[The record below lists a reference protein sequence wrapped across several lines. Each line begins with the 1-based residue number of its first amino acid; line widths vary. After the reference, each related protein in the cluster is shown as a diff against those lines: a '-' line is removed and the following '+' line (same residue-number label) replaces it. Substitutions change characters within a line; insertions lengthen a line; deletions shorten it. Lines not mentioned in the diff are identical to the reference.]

1 MTAVNNYS
9 NPTLTELRGEVER
22 LRVVRSQLAQRL
34 DDAASELE
42 SPGRPPAVLLIDDLR
57 SYRDRL
63 RILATELGAENE
75 LNAETVSF
83 VALERLVEDRDC
95 RQCAESVLEKLCE
108 LTHVDIPDFAP
119 LALCRQEASRLCEL
133 SVELIASARN
143 ADLLLLR
150 QQKHPLNSLIRLCEE
165 GDRLSDNEWTA
176 CQDEVATNYGRQLA
190 TALTR
195 GRIQRKQPATAPAP
209 VPAPVVPKVQEPI
222 SRRLESPATL
232 PKTPAPTA
240 AEMTIDFVPKVG
252 SASVAPSPREVPAT
266 IHSTIIEPTKLVVS
280 GAEVLAAV
288 TQPPVVAPRPSVADL
303 SIFEP
308 SDAHQTIFDV
318 TPPSPSLSARLRGST
333 VVQELTGD
341 RSTSAET
348 VPAPTRQVI
357 APAVATPAIRSR
369 DFERPVTPE
378 LIKGHLIRLMSED
391 RLPLALHLTRCL
403 EQRPERPD
411 YIFPSWLMRA
421 LILGRHLS
429 YSKGEIARQLDEEL
443 REFRAESLAEG
454 DQERQLAMAFLCRA
468 AAVPAALLAG
478 SVPAVAILRS
488 FKIAPGF
495 SQLYNYCSRIALYGD
510 RLAGSLMEM
519 FRPEGTI
526 TGASELDDL
535 SQSTIAWL
543 QETARK
549 AVSYSRNSPLFL
561 HAHWTL
567 TAGTAVRY
575 SEATVMWCKW
585 QETLLLA
592 QKLLKPVCEQ
602 IEGERNWV
610 RQEITRLTTQVRVE
624 SVEELIRPG
633 TPGISARGIVLASEE
648 MHSVILEAVAIA
660 NRWLRLCHQTSSGA
674 SPIPVEALELRDE
687 ILKRS
692 DGVVTELS
700 QHRQT
705 TKSPLVHAAIG
716 CCQTAIRQIQAMF
729 ESRVALPL
737 VESDPRHVLNADLL
751 RIPGI
756 ELDDQWLPETDVSIV
771 ERELLSALETSEMN
785 WAQSFDYHSR
795 AGNHE
800 ATGRLLEL
808 EVWTNPMERDSLK
821 AARQNQINDAR
832 IAVHAELD
840 ELATDIDSLM
850 NAGVCS
856 VSEGGVFGQRLDRL
870 RYELPRVVDFS
881 AFWRQ
886 VHQLQTAILRL
897 RTTGVSSALLGTD
910 PDAAN
915 VRSKTLASVAVL
927 NTAPVPPTAF
937 QSFDIF
943 SGE

>member
-1 MTAVNNYS
+1 MNV
-9 NPTLTELRGEVER
+9 GETGG
-22 LRVVRSQLAQRL
+22 RS
-34 DDAASELE
+34 
-42 SPGRPPAVLLIDDLR
+42 
-57 SYRDRL
+57 
-63 RILATELGAENE
+63 
-75 LNAETVSF
+75 
-83 VALERLVEDRDC
+83 
-95 RQCAESVLEKLCE
+95 
-108 LTHVDIPDFAP
+108 
-119 LALCRQEASRLCEL
+119 
-133 SVELIASARN
+133 
-143 ADLLLLR
+143 
-150 QQKHPLNSLIRLCEE
+150 
-165 GDRLSDNEWTA
+165 
-176 CQDEVATNYGRQLA
+176 
-190 TALTR
+190 
-195 GRIQRKQPATAPAP
+195 
-209 VPAPVVPKVQEPI
+209 
-222 SRRLESPATL
+222 
-232 PKTPAPTA
+232 TA
-240 AEMTIDFVPKVG
+240 ADSMPTTIRQ
-252 SASVAPSPREVPAT
+252 A
-266 IHSTIIEPTKLVVS
+266 
-280 GAEVLAAV
+280 
-288 TQPPVVAPRPSVADL
+288 
-303 SIFEP
+303 
-308 SDAHQTIFDV
+308 
-318 TPPSPSLSARLRGST
+318 
-333 VVQELTGD
+333 
-341 RSTSAET
+341 T
-348 VPAPTRQVI
+348 VPAMG
-357 APAVATPAIRSR
+357 TPAIRSR
-369 DFERPVTPE
+369 DFDRPVTPE
-378 LIKGHLIRLMSED
+378 MIKGHLVRLMSED
-391 RLPLALHLTRCL
+391 RLPLAMHLTRCL

-411 YIFPSWLMRA
+411 YIFPSWLMRS

-443 REFRAESLAEG
+443 REFRVESLSEG
-454 DQERQLAMAFLCRA
+454 DQEHQLAMAFLCRA
-468 AAVPAALLAG
+468 AAIPAALLAG
-478 SVPAVAILRS
+478 SVPATAILRS

-526 TGASELDDL
+526 SGASELDEL
-535 SQSTIAWL
+535 RQSTLDWL
-543 QETARK
+543 QEAARK
-549 AVSYSRNSPLFL
+549 AVSYSRTSPLFL

-585 QETLLLA
+585 QETLSLA

-624 SVEELIRPG
+624 PVEELVKPG
-633 TPGISARGIVLASEE
+633 TPGISSRGIVLASEE
-648 MHSVILEAVAIA
+648 MHAVILEAVAIA
-660 NRWLRLCHQTSSGA
+660 NRWLRLCHQTSVGA

-700 QHRQT
+700 QHRQS

-716 CCQTAIRQIQAMF
+716 CCQTTIRQIQAMF
-729 ESRVALPL
+729 ESRIALPL

-756 ELDDQWLPETDVSIV
+756 ELNDQWMPETDAAIV
-771 ERELLSALETSEMN
+771 ERELLASLEASEMN

-808 EVWTNPMERDSLK
+808 DVWANPIEKESLK

-832 IAVHAELD
+832 IAFNSELD

-881 AFWRQ
+881 AFRRQ
-886 VHQLQTAILRL
+886 VQQLQTAILRL
-897 RTTGVSSALLGTD
+897 NSTGVSTAILG
-910 PDAAN
+910 PDSDTTNARNTAI
-915 VRSKTLASVAVL
+915 ASVAAL
-927 NTAPVPPTAF
+927 NTSPALPASF

>member
-1 MTAVNNYS
+1 MTAVTS
-9 NPTLTELRGEVER
+9 FANPTLTELRGEVER

-34 DDAASELE
+34 DDAASQLE
-42 SPGRPPAVLLIDDLR
+42 SPGCPPAVSLIDDLR

-63 RILATELGAENE
+63 RILATELGAESE
-75 LNAETVSF
+75 LTAETVTF
-83 VALERLVEDRDC
+83 NALERLVEERDC
-95 RQCAESVLEKLCE
+95 RQFAESVLEKLCE

-133 SVELIASARN
+133 SVELIASSRN
-143 ADLLLLR
+143 SDLMLLR
-150 QQKHPLNSLIRLCEE
+150 QQKHPLNSLIRLCED

-195 GRIQRKQPATAPAP
+195 GRIQRKKPVAPAP
-209 VPAPVVPKVQEPI
+209 EPAATKAQDPI
-222 SRRLESPATL
+222 SSRIETAATL
-232 PKTPAPTA
+232 PKSPVPT
-240 AEMTIDFVPKVG
+240 ESDSTIDFVPKAVP
-252 SASVAPSPREVPAT
+252 ASNSPAPREVPAPA
-266 IHSTIIEPTKLVVS
+266 IEPTKLAASVT
-280 GAEVLAAV
+280 EVLATAV
-288 TQPPVVAPRPSVADL
+288 QPPITAARPKTADS

-308 SDAHQTIFDV
+308 ADAHETIFDV
-318 TPPSPSLSARLRGST
+318 TSPSPSLSARLRAAMNVGETS
-333 VVQELTGD
+333 D
-341 RSTSAET
+341 RSTAADSIPTTIRQAT
-348 VPAPTRQVI
+348 VPAMG
-357 APAVATPAIRSR
+357 TPAIRSR
-369 DFERPVTPE
+369 DFDRPITPE
-378 LIKGHLIRLMSED
+378 MIKGHLVRLMSED
-391 RLPLALHLTRCL
+391 RLPLAMHLTRCL

-411 YIFPSWLMRA
+411 YIFPSWLMRS

-443 REFRAESLAEG
+443 REFRVESLSEG
-454 DQERQLAMAFLCRA
+454 DQEHQLAMAFLCRA
-468 AAVPAALLAG
+468 AAIPAALLAG
-478 SVPAVAILRS
+478 SVPATAILRS

-526 TGASELDDL
+526 SGASELDEL
-535 SQSTIAWL
+535 RQSTLDWL
-543 QETARK
+543 QEAARK
-549 AVSYSRNSPLFL
+549 AVSYSRTSPLFL

-585 QETLLLA
+585 QETLSLA

-624 SVEELIRPG
+624 PVEELVKPG
-633 TPGISARGIVLASEE
+633 TPGISSRGIVLASEE
-648 MHSVILEAVAIA
+648 MHAVILEAVAIA
-660 NRWLRLCHQTSSGA
+660 NRWLRLCHQTSVGA

-700 QHRQT
+700 QHRQS

-716 CCQTAIRQIQAMF
+716 CCQTTIRQIQAMF
-729 ESRVALPL
+729 ESRIALPL

-756 ELDDQWLPETDVSIV
+756 ELNDQWMPETDAAIV
-771 ERELLSALETSEMN
+771 ERELLASLEASEMN

-808 EVWTNPMERDSLK
+808 DVWANPIEKDSLK
-821 AARQNQINDAR
+821 AVRQNQINDAR
-832 IAVHAELD
+832 IAFNSELD

-881 AFWRQ
+881 AFRRQ
-886 VHQLQTAILRL
+886 VQQLQTAILRL
-897 RTTGVSSALLGTD
+897 NSTGVSTAILG
-910 PDAAN
+910 PDSDTTNARNTAI
-915 VRSKTLASVAVL
+915 ASVAAL
-927 NTAPVPPTAF
+927 NTSPALPASY

>member
-1 MTAVNNYS
+1 MTAVTS
-9 NPTLTELRGEVER
+9 FANPTLTELRGEVER

-34 DDAASELE
+34 DDAASQLE
-42 SPGRPPAVLLIDDLR
+42 SPGCPPAVSLIDDLR

-63 RILATELGAENE
+63 RILATELGAETD
-75 LNAETVSF
+75 LTAETVTF
-83 VALERLVEDRDC
+83 NALERLVEERDC
-95 RQCAESVLEKLCE
+95 RQFAESVLEKLCE

-133 SVELIASARN
+133 SVELIASSRN
-143 ADLLLLR
+143 SDLMLLR
-150 QQKHPLNSLIRLCEE
+150 QQKHPLNSLIRLCED

-195 GRIQRKQPATAPAP
+195 GRIQRKKPVAPAP
-209 VPAPVVPKVQEPI
+209 EPAATKAQDPI
-222 SRRLESPATL
+222 SSRIETAATL
-232 PKTPAPTA
+232 PKSPVPT
-240 AEMTIDFVPKVG
+240 ESDSTIDFVPKAVP
-252 SASVAPSPREVPAT
+252 ASNSPAPREVPAPA
-266 IHSTIIEPTKLVVS
+266 IEPTKLAASVT
-280 GAEVLAAV
+280 EVLATAV
-288 TQPPVVAPRPSVADL
+288 QPPITAARPKTADS

-308 SDAHQTIFDV
+308 ADAHETIFDV
-318 TPPSPSLSARLRGST
+318 TSPSPSLSARLRAAMNVGETS
-333 VVQELTGD
+333 D
-341 RSTSAET
+341 RSTAADSIPTTIRQAT
-348 VPAPTRQVI
+348 VPAMG
-357 APAVATPAIRSR
+357 TPAIRSR
-369 DFERPVTPE
+369 DFDRPVTPE
-378 LIKGHLIRLMSED
+378 MIKGHLVRLMSED
-391 RLPLALHLTRCL
+391 RLPLAMHLTRCL

-411 YIFPSWLMRA
+411 YIFPSWLMRS

-443 REFRAESLAEG
+443 REFRVESLSEG
-454 DQERQLAMAFLCRA
+454 DQEHQLAMAFLCRA
-468 AAVPAALLAG
+468 AAIPAALLAG
-478 SVPAVAILRS
+478 SVPATAILRS

-526 TGASELDDL
+526 SGASELDEL
-535 SQSTIAWL
+535 RQSTLDWL
-543 QETARK
+543 QEAARK
-549 AVSYSRNSPLFL
+549 AVSYSRTSPLFL

-585 QETLLLA
+585 QETLSLA

-624 SVEELIRPG
+624 PVEELVKPG
-633 TPGISARGIVLASEE
+633 TPGISSRGIVLASEE
-648 MHSVILEAVAIA
+648 MHAVILEAVAIA
-660 NRWLRLCHQTSSGA
+660 NRWLRLCHQTSVGA

-700 QHRQT
+700 QHRQS

-716 CCQTAIRQIQAMF
+716 CCQTTIRQIQAMF
-729 ESRVALPL
+729 ESRIALPL

-756 ELDDQWLPETDVSIV
+756 ELNDQWMPETDAAIV
-771 ERELLSALETSEMN
+771 ERELLASLEASEMN

-808 EVWTNPMERDSLK
+808 DVWANPIEKESLK

-832 IAVHAELD
+832 IAFNSELD

-881 AFWRQ
+881 AFRRQ
-886 VHQLQTAILRL
+886 VQQLQTAILRL
-897 RTTGVSSALLGTD
+897 NSTGVSTAILG
-910 PDAAN
+910 PDSDTTNARNTAI
-915 VRSKTLASVAVL
+915 ASVAAL
-927 NTAPVPPTAF
+927 NTSPALPASF

>member
-1 MTAVNNYS
+1 MTAVTS
-9 NPTLTELRGEVER
+9 FANPTLTELRGEVER

-34 DDAASELE
+34 DDAASQLE
-42 SPGRPPAVLLIDDLR
+42 SPGCPPAVSLIDDLR

-63 RILATELGAENE
+63 RILATELGAESE
-75 LNAETVSF
+75 LTAETVTF
-83 VALERLVEDRDC
+83 NALERLVEERDC
-95 RQCAESVLEKLCE
+95 RQFAESVLEKLCE

-133 SVELIASARN
+133 SVELIASSRN
-143 ADLLLLR
+143 SDLMLLR

-195 GRIQRKQPATAPAP
+195 GRIQRKKPVAPAP
-209 VPAPVVPKVQEPI
+209 EPAATKAQDPI
-222 SRRLESPATL
+222 SSRIETAATL
-232 PKTPAPTA
+232 PKSPVPT
-240 AEMTIDFVPKVG
+240 ESDSTIDFVPKAVP
-252 SASVAPSPREVPAT
+252 ASNSPAPREVPAPA
-266 IHSTIIEPTKLVVS
+266 IEPTKLAASVT
-280 GAEVLAAV
+280 EVLATAV
-288 TQPPVVAPRPSVADL
+288 QPPITAARPKTADS

-308 SDAHQTIFDV
+308 ADAHETIFDV
-318 TPPSPSLSARLRGST
+318 TSPSPSLSARLRAAMNVGETS
-333 VVQELTGD
+333 D
-341 RSTSAET
+341 RSTAADSIPTTIRQAT
-348 VPAPTRQVI
+348 VPAMG
-357 APAVATPAIRSR
+357 TPAIRSR
-369 DFERPVTPE
+369 DFDRPITPE
-378 LIKGHLIRLMSED
+378 MIKGHLVRLMSED
-391 RLPLALHLTRCL
+391 RLPLAMHLTRCL

-411 YIFPSWLMRA
+411 YIFPSWLMRS

-443 REFRAESLAEG
+443 REFRVESLSEG
-454 DQERQLAMAFLCRA
+454 DQEHQLAMAFLCRA
-468 AAVPAALLAG
+468 AAIPAALLAG
-478 SVPAVAILRS
+478 SVPATAILRS

-526 TGASELDDL
+526 SGASELDEL
-535 SQSTIAWL
+535 RQSTLDWL
-543 QETARK
+543 QEAARK
-549 AVSYSRNSPLFL
+549 AVSYSRTSPLFL

-585 QETLLLA
+585 QETLSLA

-624 SVEELIRPG
+624 PVEELVKPG
-633 TPGISARGIVLASEE
+633 TPGISSRGIVLASEE
-648 MHSVILEAVAIA
+648 MHAVILEAVAIA
-660 NRWLRLCHQTSSGA
+660 NRWLRLCHQTSVGA

-700 QHRQT
+700 QHRQS

-716 CCQTAIRQIQAMF
+716 CCQTTIRQIQAMF
-729 ESRVALPL
+729 ESRIALPL

-756 ELDDQWLPETDVSIV
+756 ELNDQWMPETDAAIV
-771 ERELLSALETSEMN
+771 ERELLASLEASEMN

-808 EVWTNPMERDSLK
+808 DVWANPIEKDSLK
-821 AARQNQINDAR
+821 AVRQNQINDAR
-832 IAVHAELD
+832 IAFNSELD

-881 AFWRQ
+881 AFRRQ
-886 VHQLQTAILRL
+886 VQQLQTAILRL
-897 RTTGVSSALLGTD
+897 NSTGVSTAILG
-910 PDAAN
+910 PDSDTTNARNTAI
-915 VRSKTLASVAVL
+915 ASVAAL
-927 NTAPVPPTAF
+927 NTSPALPASF

>member
-1 MTAVNNYS
+1 MTAVTS
-9 NPTLTELRGEVER
+9 FANPTLTELRGEVER

-34 DDAASELE
+34 DDAASQLE
-42 SPGRPPAVLLIDDLR
+42 SPGCPPAVSLIDDLR

-63 RILATELGAENE
+63 RILATELGAETD
-75 LNAETVSF
+75 LTAETVTF
-83 VALERLVEDRDC
+83 NALERLVEERDC
-95 RQCAESVLEKLCE
+95 RQFAESVLEKLCE

-133 SVELIASARN
+133 SVELIASSRN
-143 ADLLLLR
+143 SDLMLLR
-150 QQKHPLNSLIRLCEE
+150 QQKHPLNSLIRLCED

-195 GRIQRKQPATAPAP
+195 GRIQRKKPVAPAP
-209 VPAPVVPKVQEPI
+209 EPAATKAQDPI
-222 SRRLESPATL
+222 SSRIETAATL
-232 PKTPAPTA
+232 PKSPVPT
-240 AEMTIDFVPKVG
+240 ESDSTIDFVPKAVP
-252 SASVAPSPREVPAT
+252 ASNSPAPREVPAPA
-266 IHSTIIEPTKLVVS
+266 IEPTKLAASVT
-280 GAEVLAAV
+280 EVLATAV
-288 TQPPVVAPRPSVADL
+288 QPPITAARPKTADS

-308 SDAHQTIFDV
+308 ADAHETIFDV
-318 TPPSPSLSARLRGST
+318 TSPSPSLSARLRAAMNVGETS
-333 VVQELTGD
+333 D
-341 RSTSAET
+341 RSTAADSIPTTIRQAT
-348 VPAPTRQVI
+348 VPAMG
-357 APAVATPAIRSR
+357 TPAIRSR
-369 DFERPVTPE
+369 DFDRPITPE
-378 LIKGHLIRLMSED
+378 MIKGHLVRLMSED
-391 RLPLALHLTRCL
+391 RLPLAMHLTRCL

-411 YIFPSWLMRA
+411 YIFPSWLMRS

-443 REFRAESLAEG
+443 REFRVESLSEG
-454 DQERQLAMAFLCRA
+454 DQEHQLAMAFLCRA
-468 AAVPAALLAG
+468 AAIPAALLAG
-478 SVPAVAILRS
+478 SVPATAILRS

-526 TGASELDDL
+526 SGASELDEL
-535 SQSTIAWL
+535 RQSTLDWL
-543 QETARK
+543 QEAARK
-549 AVSYSRNSPLFL
+549 AVSYSRTSPLFL

-585 QETLLLA
+585 QETLSLA

-624 SVEELIRPG
+624 PVEELVKPG
-633 TPGISARGIVLASEE
+633 TPGISSRGIVLASEE
-648 MHSVILEAVAIA
+648 MHAVILEAVAIA
-660 NRWLRLCHQTSSGA
+660 NRWLRLCHQTSVGA

-700 QHRQT
+700 QHRQS

-716 CCQTAIRQIQAMF
+716 CCQTTIRQIQAMF
-729 ESRVALPL
+729 ESRIALPL

-756 ELDDQWLPETDVSIV
+756 ELNDQWMPETDAAIV
-771 ERELLSALETSEMN
+771 ERELLASLEASEMN

-808 EVWTNPMERDSLK
+808 DVWANPIEKDSLK
-821 AARQNQINDAR
+821 AVRQNQINDAR
-832 IAVHAELD
+832 IAFNSELD

-881 AFWRQ
+881 AFRRQ
-886 VHQLQTAILRL
+886 VQQLQTAILRL
-897 RTTGVSSALLGTD
+897 NSTGVSTAILG
-910 PDAAN
+910 PDSDTTNARNTAI
-915 VRSKTLASVAVL
+915 ASVAAL
-927 NTAPVPPTAF
+927 NTSPALPASY

>member
-34 DDAASELE
+34 DDAAGQLE
-42 SPGRPPAVLLIDDLR
+42 SPGCPPAVSLIDDLR

-75 LNAETVSF
+75 LNAETISF

-95 RQCAESVLEKLCE
+95 RQCAETVLEKLCE

-195 GRIQRKQPATAPAP
+195 GRIQRKPAAAASTP
-209 VPAPVVPKVQEPI
+209 VSAPVVPKAQDPV
-222 SRRLESPATL
+222 SRRAESPASL
-232 PKTPAPTA
+232 PKTPMPPAN
-240 AEMTIDFVPKVG
+240 ESTIDFVPKAG
-252 SASVAPSPREVPAT
+252 SASVTATPREVPST
-266 IHSTIIEPTKLVVS
+266 IHSTNVEPTKLVVS
-280 GAEVLAAV
+280 GTEVMAAV
-288 TQPPVVAPRPSVADL
+288 VQPPVVAPRPSVADL

-308 SDAHQTIFDV
+308 SDVHETIFDV
-318 TPPSPSLSARLRGST
+318 TPPSPSLTSRLRGAT
-333 VVQELTGD
+333 GIPETGD
-341 RSTSAET
+341 RS
-348 VPAPTRQVI
+348 PAGESIPASIRQVI
-357 APAVATPAIRSR
+357 APAVATPAIRAR
-369 DFERPVTPE
+369 DFERPVTPDV
-378 LIKGHLIRLMSED
+378 IKGHLIRLMSED

-443 REFRAESLAEG
+443 REFRAEALTEG
-454 DQERQLAMAFLCRA
+454 EQERQLAMAFLCRA

-478 SVPAVAILRS
+478 SVPAAAILRS

-535 SQSTIAWL
+535 SQSTVAWL

-549 AVSYSRNSPLFL
+549 AVSYSRTSPLFL

-567 TAGTAVRY
+567 TAGTAVRH

-585 QETLLLA
+585 QETLSLA

-624 SVEELIRPG
+624 SVEELIKPG
-633 TPGISARGIVLASEE
+633 TPGISTRGIVLASDE

-692 DGVVTELS
+692 DGVITELS

-716 CCQTAIRQIQAMF
+716 CCQTTIRQIQAMF

-756 ELDDQWLPETDVSIV
+756 ELNDQWLPETDVSIV
-771 ERELLSALETSEMN
+771 ERELLAALETSEMN

-808 EVWTNPMERDSLK
+808 DVWSNPMERDSLK
-821 AARQNQINDAR
+821 AARQDQINDAR
-832 IAVHAELD
+832 IAFHAELD

-881 AFWRQ
+881 AFRRQ
-886 VHQLQTAILRL
+886 VHQLQTAVLRL
-897 RTTGVSSALLGTD
+897 RTTGVSSALLGTESE
-910 PDAAN
+910 AATG
-915 VRSKTLASVAVL
+915 RSKTLAAVAAL

>member
-1 MTAVNNYS
+1 MTAVTS
-9 NPTLTELRGEVER
+9 FANPTLTELRGEVER

-34 DDAASELE
+34 DDAASQLE
-42 SPGRPPAVLLIDDLR
+42 SPGCPPAVSLIDDLR

-63 RILATELGAENE
+63 RILATELGAETD
-75 LNAETVSF
+75 LTAETVTF
-83 VALERLVEDRDC
+83 NALERLVEERDC
-95 RQCAESVLEKLCE
+95 RQFAESVLEKLCE

-133 SVELIASARN
+133 SVELIASSRN
-143 ADLLLLR
+143 SDLMLLR
-150 QQKHPLNSLIRLCEE
+150 QQKHPLNSLIRLCED

-195 GRIQRKQPATAPAP
+195 GRIQRKKPVAPAP
-209 VPAPVVPKVQEPI
+209 EPAATKAQDPI
-222 SRRLESPATL
+222 SSRIETAATL
-232 PKTPAPTA
+232 PKSPVPT
-240 AEMTIDFVPKVG
+240 ESDSTIDFVPKAVP
-252 SASVAPSPREVPAT
+252 ASNSPAPREVPAPA
-266 IHSTIIEPTKLVVS
+266 IEPTKLAASVT
-280 GAEVLAAV
+280 EVLATAV
-288 TQPPVVAPRPSVADL
+288 QPPITAARPKTADS

-308 SDAHQTIFDV
+308 ADAHETIFDV
-318 TPPSPSLSARLRGST
+318 TSPSPSLSARLRAAMNVGETS
-333 VVQELTGD
+333 D
-341 RSTSAET
+341 RSTAADSIPTTIRQAT
-348 VPAPTRQVI
+348 VPAMG
-357 APAVATPAIRSR
+357 TPAIRSR
-369 DFERPVTPE
+369 DFDRPITPE
-378 LIKGHLIRLMSED
+378 MIKGHLVRLMSED
-391 RLPLALHLTRCL
+391 RLPLAMHLTRCL

-411 YIFPSWLMRA
+411 YIFPSWLMRS

-443 REFRAESLAEG
+443 REFRVESLSEG
-454 DQERQLAMAFLCRA
+454 DQEHQLAMAFLCRA
-468 AAVPAALLAG
+468 AAIPAALLAG
-478 SVPAVAILRS
+478 SVPATAILRS

-526 TGASELDDL
+526 SGASELDEL
-535 SQSTIAWL
+535 RQSTLDWL
-543 QETARK
+543 QEAARK
-549 AVSYSRNSPLFL
+549 AVSYSRTSPLFL

-585 QETLLLA
+585 QETLSLA

-624 SVEELIRPG
+624 PVEELVKPG
-633 TPGISARGIVLASEE
+633 TPGISSRGIVLASEE
-648 MHSVILEAVAIA
+648 MHAVILEAVAIA
-660 NRWLRLCHQTSSGA
+660 NRWLRLCHQTSVGA

-700 QHRQT
+700 QHRQS

-716 CCQTAIRQIQAMF
+716 CCQTTIRQIQAMF
-729 ESRVALPL
+729 ESRIALPL

-756 ELDDQWLPETDVSIV
+756 ELNDQWMPETDAAIV
-771 ERELLSALETSEMN
+771 ERELLASLEASEMN

-808 EVWTNPMERDSLK
+808 DVWANPIEKDSLK
-821 AARQNQINDAR
+821 AVRQNQINDAR
-832 IAVHAELD
+832 IAFNSELD

-881 AFWRQ
+881 AFRRQ
-886 VHQLQTAILRL
+886 VQQLQTAILRL
-897 RTTGVSSALLGTD
+897 NSTGVSTAILG
-910 PDAAN
+910 PDSDTTNARNTAI
-915 VRSKTLASVAVL
+915 ASVAAL
-927 NTAPVPPTAF
+927 NTSPALPASF

>member
-1 MTAVNNYS
+1 MTAVTS
-9 NPTLTELRGEVER
+9 FANPTLTELRGEVER

-34 DDAASELE
+34 DDAASQLE
-42 SPGRPPAVLLIDDLR
+42 SPGCPPAVGLIDDLR

-63 RILATELGAENE
+63 RILATELGAETD
-75 LNAETVSF
+75 LTAETVTF
-83 VALERLVEDRDC
+83 NALERLVEERDC
-95 RQCAESVLEKLCE
+95 RQFAESVLEKLCE

-133 SVELIASARN
+133 SVELIASSRN
-143 ADLLLLR
+143 SDLMLLR

-195 GRIQRKQPATAPAP
+195 GRIQRKKPAAPAP
-209 VPAPVVPKVQEPI
+209 EPVATKAPDPI
-222 SRRLESPATL
+222 SRRIEIAATL
-232 PKTPAPTA
+232 PKSPVPKEADS
-240 AEMTIDFVPKVG
+240 TIDFVPKAVPV
-252 SASVAPSPREVPAT
+252 SVTPVLREVPAPA
-266 IHSTIIEPTKLVVS
+266 IEPTKLVVS
-280 GAEVLAAV
+280 GTEVLATAV
-288 TQPPVVAPRPSVADL
+288 QPPITAARPKAADL

-308 SDAHQTIFDV
+308 ADAHETIFDV
-318 TPPSPSLSARLRGST
+318 TSPSPSLSARLRAAMNVG
-333 VVQELTGD
+333 ETGD
-341 RSTSAET
+341 RSTAADSIPTTVRQAT
-348 VPAPTRQVI
+348 VPAMG
-357 APAVATPAIRSR
+357 TPAIRSR
-369 DFERPVTPE
+369 DFDRPITPE
-378 LIKGHLIRLMSED
+378 MIKGHLVRLMSED
-391 RLPLALHLTRCL
+391 RLPLAMHLTRCL

-411 YIFPSWLMRA
+411 YIFPSWLMRS

-443 REFRAESLAEG
+443 REFRVESLSEG
-454 DQERQLAMAFLCRA
+454 DQEHQLAMAFLCRA
-468 AAVPAALLAG
+468 AAIPAALLAG
-478 SVPAVAILRS
+478 SVPATAILRS

-526 TGASELDDL
+526 SGASELDDL
-535 SQSTIAWL
+535 RQSTLDWL
-543 QETARK
+543 QEAARK
-549 AVSYSRNSPLFL
+549 AVSYSRTSPLFL

-585 QETLLLA
+585 QETLSLA

-624 SVEELIRPG
+624 PVEELVKPG
-633 TPGISARGIVLASEE
+633 TPGISSRGIVLASEE

-660 NRWLRLCHQTSSGA
+660 NRWLRLCHQTSFGA

-700 QHRQT
+700 QHRQS

-716 CCQTAIRQIQAMF
+716 CCQTTIRQIQAMF
-729 ESRVALPL
+729 ESRIALPL

-756 ELDDQWLPETDVSIV
+756 ELNDQWMPETDAAIV
-771 ERELLSALETSEMN
+771 ERELLASLETSEMN

-808 EVWTNPMERDSLK
+808 DVWANPIEKDSLK

-832 IAVHAELD
+832 IAFNSELD

-881 AFWRQ
+881 AFRRQ
-886 VHQLQTAILRL
+886 VQQLQTAILRL
-897 RTTGVSSALLGTD
+897 NTTGASAAILG
-910 PDAAN
+910 PDSDATN
-915 VRSKTLASVAVL
+915 VRNTAIASVAAL
-927 NTAPVPPTAF
+927 NTSPAPPASI

>member
-1 MTAVNNYS
+1 MTAVTS
-9 NPTLTELRGEVER
+9 FANPTLTELRGEVER

-34 DDAASELE
+34 DDAASQLE
-42 SPGRPPAVLLIDDLR
+42 SPGCPPAVSLIDDLR

-63 RILATELGAENE
+63 RILATELGAETD
-75 LNAETVSF
+75 LTAETVTF
-83 VALERLVEDRDC
+83 NALERLVEERDC
-95 RQCAESVLEKLCE
+95 RQFAESVLEKLCE

-133 SVELIASARN
+133 SVELIASSRN
-143 ADLLLLR
+143 SDLMLLR
-150 QQKHPLNSLIRLCEE
+150 QQKHPLNSLIRLCED

-195 GRIQRKQPATAPAP
+195 GRIQRKKPVAPAP
-209 VPAPVVPKVQEPI
+209 EPAATKAQDPI
-222 SRRLESPATL
+222 SSRIETAATL
-232 PKTPAPTA
+232 PKSPVPT
-240 AEMTIDFVPKVG
+240 ESDSTIDFVPKAVP
-252 SASVAPSPREVPAT
+252 ASNSPAPREVPAPA
-266 IHSTIIEPTKLVVS
+266 IEPTKLAASVT
-280 GAEVLAAV
+280 EVLATAV
-288 TQPPVVAPRPSVADL
+288 QPPITAARPKTADS

-308 SDAHQTIFDV
+308 ADAHETIFDV
-318 TPPSPSLSARLRGST
+318 TSPSPSLSARLRAAMNVGETS
-333 VVQELTGD
+333 D
-341 RSTSAET
+341 RSTAADSIPTTIRQAT
-348 VPAPTRQVI
+348 VPAMG
-357 APAVATPAIRSR
+357 TPAIRSR
-369 DFERPVTPE
+369 DFDRPITPE
-378 LIKGHLIRLMSED
+378 MIKGHLVRLMSED
-391 RLPLALHLTRCL
+391 RLPLAMHLTRCL

-411 YIFPSWLMRA
+411 YIFPSWLMRS

-443 REFRAESLAEG
+443 REFRVESLSEG
-454 DQERQLAMAFLCRA
+454 DQEHQLAMAFLCRA
-468 AAVPAALLAG
+468 AAIPAALLAG
-478 SVPAVAILRS
+478 SVPATAILRS

-526 TGASELDDL
+526 SGASELDEL
-535 SQSTIAWL
+535 RQSTLDWL
-543 QETARK
+543 QEAARK
-549 AVSYSRNSPLFL
+549 AVSYSRTSPLFL

-585 QETLLLA
+585 QETLSLA

-624 SVEELIRPG
+624 PVEELVKPG
-633 TPGISARGIVLASEE
+633 TPGISSRGIVLASEE
-648 MHSVILEAVAIA
+648 MHAVILEAVAIA
-660 NRWLRLCHQTSSGA
+660 NRWLRLCHQTSVGA

-700 QHRQT
+700 QHRQS

-716 CCQTAIRQIQAMF
+716 CCQTTIRQIQAMF
-729 ESRVALPL
+729 ESRIALPL

-756 ELDDQWLPETDVSIV
+756 ELNDQWMPETDAAIV
-771 ERELLSALETSEMN
+771 ERELLASLEASEMN

-808 EVWTNPMERDSLK
+808 DVWANPIEKESLK

-832 IAVHAELD
+832 IAFNSELD

-881 AFWRQ
+881 AFRRQ
-886 VHQLQTAILRL
+886 VQQLQTAILRL
-897 RTTGVSSALLGTD
+897 NTTGVSTAILG
-910 PDAAN
+910 PDSDTTNARNTAI
-915 VRSKTLASVAVL
+915 ASVAAL
-927 NTAPVPPTAF
+927 NTSPALPASF

>member
-1 MTAVNNYS
+1 MTAVTS
-9 NPTLTELRGEVER
+9 FANPTLTELRGEVER

-34 DDAASELE
+34 DDAASQLE
-42 SPGRPPAVLLIDDLR
+42 SPGCPPAVSLIDDLR

-63 RILATELGAENE
+63 RILATELGAETD
-75 LNAETVSF
+75 LTAETVTF
-83 VALERLVEDRDC
+83 NALERLVEERDC
-95 RQCAESVLEKLCE
+95 RQFAESVLEKLCE

-133 SVELIASARN
+133 SVELIASSRN
-143 ADLLLLR
+143 SDLMLLR
-150 QQKHPLNSLIRLCEE
+150 QQKHPLNSLIRLCED

-195 GRIQRKQPATAPAP
+195 GRIQRKKPVAPAP
-209 VPAPVVPKVQEPI
+209 EPAATKAQDPI
-222 SRRLESPATL
+222 SSRIETAATL
-232 PKTPAPTA
+232 PKSPVPT
-240 AEMTIDFVPKVG
+240 ESDSTIDFVPKAVP
-252 SASVAPSPREVPAT
+252 ASNSPAPREVPAPA
-266 IHSTIIEPTKLVVS
+266 IEPTKLAASVT
-280 GAEVLAAV
+280 EVLATAV
-288 TQPPVVAPRPSVADL
+288 QPPITAARPKTADS

-308 SDAHQTIFDV
+308 ADAHETIFDV
-318 TPPSPSLSARLRGST
+318 TSPSPSLSARLRAAMNVGETS
-333 VVQELTGD
+333 D
-341 RSTSAET
+341 RSTAADSIPTTIRQAT
-348 VPAPTRQVI
+348 VPAMG
-357 APAVATPAIRSR
+357 TPAIRSR
-369 DFERPVTPE
+369 DFDRPITPE
-378 LIKGHLIRLMSED
+378 MIKGHLVRLMSED
-391 RLPLALHLTRCL
+391 RLPLAMHLTRCL

-411 YIFPSWLMRA
+411 YIFPSWLMRS

-443 REFRAESLAEG
+443 REFRVESLSEG
-454 DQERQLAMAFLCRA
+454 DQEHQLAMAFLCRA
-468 AAVPAALLAG
+468 AAIPAALLAG
-478 SVPAVAILRS
+478 SVPATAILRS

-526 TGASELDDL
+526 SGASELDEL
-535 SQSTIAWL
+535 RQSTLDWL
-543 QETARK
+543 QEAARK
-549 AVSYSRNSPLFL
+549 AVSYSRTSPLFL

-585 QETLLLA
+585 QETLSLA

-624 SVEELIRPG
+624 PVEELVKPG
-633 TPGISARGIVLASEE
+633 TPGISSRGIVLASEE
-648 MHSVILEAVAIA
+648 MHAVILEAVAIA
-660 NRWLRLCHQTSSGA
+660 NRWLRLCHQTSVGA

-700 QHRQT
+700 QHRQS

-716 CCQTAIRQIQAMF
+716 CCQTTIRQIQAMF
-729 ESRVALPL
+729 ESRIALPL

-756 ELDDQWLPETDVSIV
+756 ELNDQWMPETDAAIV
-771 ERELLSALETSEMN
+771 ERELLASLEASEMN

-808 EVWTNPMERDSLK
+808 DVWANPIEKDSLK
-821 AARQNQINDAR
+821 AVRQNQINDAR
-832 IAVHAELD
+832 IAFNSELD

-881 AFWRQ
+881 AFRRQ
-886 VHQLQTAILRL
+886 VQQLQTAILRL
-897 RTTGVSSALLGTD
+897 NTTGVSTAILG
-910 PDAAN
+910 PDSDTTNARNTAI
-915 VRSKTLASVAVL
+915 ASVAAL
-927 NTAPVPPTAF
+927 NTSPALPASF